1 MLLLELLLLVVV
13 PLERE
18 AGRRLTSLL
27 LELLVEAGIW
37 NEPVHECSVAMLN
50 VGNPQRS
57 ELRKVLSSMGC
68 LLLYMNI

>member
-18 AGRRLTSLL
+18 AGRRLTSFL

-37 NEPVHECSVAMLN
+37 NKPVYECSVAILN

-57 ELRKVLSSMGC
+57 ELRKVRAFG
-68 LLLYMNI
+68 